1 MDMTLLGILG
11 FALLLLL
18 IILRTPIAAAMAIT
32 GFLGTSI
39 AISFGSSLSI
49 FSTEMVSALISQDLS
64 IIPIFILLGG
74 FAQISGLSARLFAF
88 AQALFCWI
96 SGGMAM
102 AVIITCAGFGAICGS
117 SVATTSTMTKTSFD
131 ELLTRGYHPK
141 IIAGS
146 IMGGGTLGSLIPPS
160 MVMIIYAALTEQ
172 DLMLLFKA
180 AIIPSIIAVIFYC
193 SVIALIAR
201 RSPNYV
207 PKTQKINPKQ
217 LYQTFLKA
225 VPAIIIIL
233 AILIGFYGGF
243 VSIFEA
249 SALALS
255 LTMLWSLYQYIRYQ
269 AFSKQRLQEMLIE
282 SAGQIAM
289 IYTILIGAKIYGYF
303 FVISHLPQQV
313 SLWVLQLG
321 TSPVIILT
329 IIIILYLIL
338 GAVFDSLAAMVI
350 TIPFTFPIVTS
361 LGFDPIWWGIINV
374 VIIEIGLITPPIG
387 MNLFTLQAIRPE
399 LSLSQI
405 YQSAFPF
412 VVADI
417 FRVILLL
424 LFPTLILYLI

>member
-1 MDMTLLGILG
+1 MDITILGILG
-11 FALLLLL
+11 FALLFLL
-18 IILRTPIAAAMAIT
+18 IVFRTPIAVALAMT
-32 GFLGTSI
+32 GLLGTTI
-39 AISFGSSLSI
+39 IVGFDASLSI
-49 FSTEMVSALISQDLS
+49 FSTEMAAAFISQDLS

-88 AQALFCWI
+88 SQAALSWVC
-96 SGGMAM
+96 GGMAM

-131 ELLTRGYHPK
+131 ELLKRHYHPK

-160 MVMIIYAALTEQ
+160 MVMIVYAALTEQ
-172 DLMLLFKA
+172 DLILLFKA
-180 AIIPSIIAVIFYC
+180 AIIPSIIAIIFYC
-193 SVIALIAR
+193 IMIYLIAKK
-201 RSPNYV
+201 SPKYV
-207 PKTQKINPKQ
+207 PKTQRIDKKQ
-217 LYQTFLKA
+217 LYQTLKEA
-225 VPAIIIIL
+225 LPAILIIL

-249 SALALS
+249 AAVALS
-255 LTMLWSLYQYIRYQ
+255 LTILWSLYQYMRHQ
-269 AFSKQRLQEMLIE
+269 AFSRQKLQQMLLE

-313 SLWVLQLG
+313 SLWVQQLE
-321 TSPVIILT
+321 TSP
-329 IIIILYLIL
+329 IIILAVIIVLYLML

-350 TIPFTFPIVTS
+350 TIPFTFPIVIA

-387 MNLFTLQAIRPE
+387 MNLFTLQAIRSE
-399 LSLSQI
+399 MSLSQI
-405 YQSAFPF
+405 YWSAFPF
-412 VVADI
+412 VMADI
-417 FRVILLL
+417 IRVILLL
-424 LFPTLILYLI
+424 LAPTLVLYFL

>member
-1 MDMTLLGILG
+1 MTLLGILS

-18 IILRTPIAAAMAIT
+18 IALRTPIAIAMAMT

-39 AISFGSSLSI
+39 AMGFNISLSI
-49 FSTEMVSALISQDLS
+49 FSTEMVAVTISQDLA

-74 FAQISGLSARLFAF
+74 FAYISGLSSRLFAL
-88 AQALFCWI
+88 AQASFSWI

-131 ELLTRGYHPK
+131 ELLKRRYHPR

-160 MVMIIYAALTEQ
+160 MVMIVYAALTQQ
-172 DLMLLFKA
+172 DLILLFKA
-180 AIIPSIIAVIFYC
+180 AIIPSVIAIIFYC
-193 SVIALIAR
+193 IAVYLIAKKY
-201 RSPNYV
+201 PHYV
-207 PKTQKINPKQ
+207 PKTQSIN
-217 LYQTFLKA
+217 LKELSQSFTKA
-225 VPAIIIIL
+225 LPAIIIIL

-249 SALALS
+249 AAMALS
-255 LTMLWSLYQYIRYQ
+255 LAVLWSLYQYLYHQ
-269 AFSKQRLQEMLIE
+269 AFSKKQLQQMLLE

-289 IYTILIGAKIYGYF
+289 IYTILIGAKIYSYF
-303 FVISHLPQQV
+303 FVLSQLPQQV
-313 SLWVLQLG
+313 SSWVQQLG
-321 TSPVIILT
+321 AAPIVILL
-329 IIIILYLIL
+329 IIILLYLML

-350 TIPFTFPIVTS
+350 TIPFTFPIVMA

-405 YQSAFPF
+405 YWSALPF
-412 VVADI
+412 VIADTI
-417 FRVILLL
+417 RVILLL
-424 LFPTLILYLI
+424 LVPALVLFI